1 MIQGPGIFFL
11 LLLIVFKGQGI
22 MFMGRKKEE
31 VKGINWNDTERIND
45 KRERKNT
52 LEESTETRFLKEK
65 YQQQIDLKQ

>member
-1 MIQGPGIFFL
+1 
-11 LLLIVFKGQGI
+11 

-45 KRERKNT
+45 KKEKKKNT

-65 YQQQIDLKQ
+65 YQQQIDLLKQ